1 MRDEMTELRRSI
13 PYIPEAAT
21 RMQTLRIA
29 NAYIKH
35 LENTLSGLGAFTLW
49 DAEWQRKV
57 SDVVRGER
65 NRYREYMKG

>member
-1 MRDEMTELRRSI
+1 MSELRRSI
-13 PYIPEAAT
+13 PYTPEAAT

-35 LENTLSGLGAFTLW
+35 LENTLSGLGAFTLE

-57 SDVVRGER
+57 SDVVRRKR
-65 NRYREYMKG
+65 NKYKEYMKG